1 MFSTGL
7 VWLVVGIVMF
17 STGMMWGQ
25 VANRG
30 SLNPTV
36 AAGHIGHLREVPMYG
51 IVGTLGTLRR
61 GWRAQKVAQL
71 EGEEHSPSPYRLN
84 LSSTPSELEVAP

>member
-1 MFSTGL
+1 
-7 VWLVVGIVMF
+7 MF

-36 AAGHIGHLREVPMYG
+36 AAGHIGHLREVPRYG
-51 IVGTLGTLRR
+51 IVGTLGTL
-61 GWRAQKVAQL
+61 GTLFNPLLEQMMVNQKGP
-71 EGEEHSPSPYRLN
+71 ERIYFHF
-84 LSSTPSELEVAP
+84 

>member
-1 MFSTGL
+1 
-7 VWLVVGIVMF
+7 
-17 STGMMWGQ
+17 MMWGQ

-36 AAGHIGHLREVPMYG
+36 AAGHIGHLREVPRYG
-51 IVGTLGTLRR
+51 IVGTLGTLGTLGR

>member
-1 MFSTGL
+1 M
-7 VWLVVGIVMF
+7 VGCWYCGVMF

-36 AAGHIGHLREVPMYG
+36 AAGHIGHLREVPRYG
-51 IVGTLGTLRR
+51 IVGTLGTLGTLGTFAGDGEHKRLHSWR
-61 GWRAQKVAQL
+61 GR
-71 EGEEHSPSPYRLN
+71 
-84 LSSTPSELEVAP
+84 STLLLLTD